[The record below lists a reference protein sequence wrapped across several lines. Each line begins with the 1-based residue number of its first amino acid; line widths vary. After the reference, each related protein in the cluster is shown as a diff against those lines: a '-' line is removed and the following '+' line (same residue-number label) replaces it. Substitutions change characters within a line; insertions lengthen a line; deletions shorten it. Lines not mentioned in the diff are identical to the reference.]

1 MRGLRVGRGDRR
13 RYRRWDSLFWSTLVM
28 MLAACNLISTAGS
41 PAAVAPTPDIPRVRI
56 LNPANNARLMR
67 GETLILEVLA
77 EDDGAGIH
85 QVRLFVDDP
94 LAEGEP
100 YAAATAFNDI
110 ATAAF
115 MAHLVWEGERSKSY
129 LLTVVSYRADGT
141 RSDGASISVHV
152 ADS

>member
-1 MRGLRVGRGDRR
+1 
-13 RYRRWDSLFWSTLVM
+13 
-28 MLAACNLISTAGS
+28 MLAACNLISTARS
-41 PAAVAPTPDIPRVRI
+41 PAASAPTPDIPRVRI
-56 LNPANNARLMR
+56 LNPTNNARIVR
-67 GETLILEVLA
+67 GETVTLEVLA

-110 ATAAF
+110 AAAAF
-115 MAHLVWEGERSKSY
+115 MAHIDWAGERSKSY
-129 LLTVVSYRADGT
+129 LLTVVSFRADGT

-152 ADS
+152 GDS